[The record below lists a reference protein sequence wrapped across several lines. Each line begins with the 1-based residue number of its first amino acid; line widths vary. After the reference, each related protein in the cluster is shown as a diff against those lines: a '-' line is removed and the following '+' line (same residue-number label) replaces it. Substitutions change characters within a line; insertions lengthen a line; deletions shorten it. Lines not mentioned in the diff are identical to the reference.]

1 LDPDGIYL
9 IESEGEFQAI
19 IKGSEFMDKFALYD
33 GKVYTI
39 RKANA
44 RGGFGPK
51 AGEAPQGIEETVSHE
66 MPKVIKIIRDGQVII
81 VRGEKEYSI
90 FGQEVK

>member
-1 LDPDGIYL
+1 
-9 IESEGEFQAI
+9 
-19 IKGSEFMDKFALYD
+19 MDKFALYD

-66 MPKVIKIIRDGQVII
+66 MPKVMKIIRNGQVVIIRDG
-81 VRGEKEYSI
+81 KA
-90 FGQEVK
+90 FGILGTEIK